1 MTRKA
6 IVALFALAAVGLV
19 QPTVAS
25 ARGGGGVTEA
35 AVAVMEATEAT
46 EVAFT
51 EASLVGS
58 TVEDFTADFT
68 GVGLWGLALGPTT
81 TDTIPTHTTTT
92 TMTAAATLS
101 IVA

>member
-35 AVAVMEATEAT
+35 AVAVMEAT

>member
-81 TDTIPTHTTTT
+81 TAIPTHTTTT